1 MTIPL
6 RAVSVV
12 LLLLAGCQT
21 QPEPGPDF
29 STKEN
34 VVRIR
39 PQRFYTPAN
48 QILTPAGR
56 QVELPGLRPQ
66 ALALSP
72 DGRLLVT
79 AGKTHELVVIE
90 PASGNLLQRVSLPT
104 ETNRNAVPNLPSE
117 RILQPGKEGELS
129 FTGLTFSPD

>member
-6 RAVSVV
+6 RVPFLV
-12 LLLLAGCQT
+12 LLFLAACRTPPEACSDFATKQT
-21 QPEPGPDF
+21 VGR
-29 STKEN
+29 
-34 VVRIR
+34 VGAR
-39 PQRFYTPAN
+39 RFYTPAN

-79 AGKTHELVVIE
+79 AGKTRELIVVE
-90 PASGNLLQRVSLPT
+90 RRSGKILQR
-104 ETNRNAVPNLPSE
+104 
-117 RILQPGKEGELS
+117 
-129 FTGLTFSPD
+129 